1 MHEVRPLPATGPA
14 GLVLRPFEPQD
25 AEALAVILPPL
36 LAGDWTA
43 AGLLTL
49 QAQHQ
54 LRVLA
59 LPPDQGSGLVGFAEF
74 MQVLDEG
81 HLINIAIA
89 PLWQGRG
96 LGTLLLSG
104 IWNEMRKSGCRH
116 CLLEVRRSNVAA
128 QRLYERLGFS
138 LDGVRKRYYRAQA
151 NQPAED
157 ALLYSLSWGGESS

>member
-1 MHEVRPLPATGPA
+1 MQEIPCSTAASPA
-14 GLVLRPFEPQD
+14 GFVLRPFEPQD
-25 AEALAVILPPL
+25 ADALAVILPPL

-43 AGLLTL
+43 PGLLTL
-49 QAQHQ
+49 QTQHQ

-59 LPPDQGSGLVGFAEF
+59 LPQEQGSGLVGFAEF

-89 PLWQGRG
+89 PLWQRRG
-96 LGTLLLSG
+96 LGTLLLTG
-104 IWNEMRKSGCRH
+104 IWNEMRSLGCRH

-128 QRLYERLGFS
+128 QRLYEGLGFG
-138 LDGVRKRYYRAQA
+138 LDGVRKRYYPAQT

-157 ALLYSLSWGGESS
+157 ALLYSLSSGGVSS